1 MAEVEEK
8 KEEVKEEKKG
18 EEAEITIVDIR
29 DVPATEPG
37 RIGKLDVLVTYQIDP
52 AHVYMIRIP
61 KEEFSEEALRE
72 AIRKDIEE
80 KRKWIGKVMKV

>member
-1 MAEVEEK
+1 MPEEEK
-8 KEEVKEEKKG
+8 KEEKEQVEV
-18 EEAEITIVDIR
+18 TIVDIR

-37 RIGKLDVLVTYQIDP
+37 RIGKLDTLVTYQIDP

-61 KEEFSEEALRE
+61 KEEFTEELMKQ

-80 KRKWIGKVMKV
+80 KRKWLGKKLVV